1 MPVIGRGGPRRRR
14 PSPPSPAQ
22 SENSRFLAI
31 GEVQAPHGVRGHF
44 RARILTDFPDRFK
57 RLRHVYLG
65 EEHQPFE
72 VESARVLPEG
82 ALIKLRGIETPE
94 VARTLAHKLLYVP
107 EAEAEPLGED
117 QFYWYQIIGLAVWTQ
132 DERYLGEVKDILST
146 GSNDVYVVQGP
157 LGEILVP
164 AIEDVVVAVD
174 VKAGRLV
181 IEPME
186 GML

>member
-1 MPVIGRGGPRRRR
+1 MTGIGQGGPRRRR
-14 PSPPSPAQ
+14 PSRPTSADV
-22 SENSRFLAI
+22 ENARFLAV

-44 RARILTDFPDRFK
+44 RARVLTDFPERFK
-57 RLRHVYLG
+57 RLRRVYLG

-82 ALIKLRGIETPE
+82 ALIKLRGIESPE
-94 VARTLAHKLLYVP
+94 VARTYAHKLLYVP

-117 QFYWYQIIGLAVWTQ
+117 QYYWYQIIGLAVWTK
-132 DERYLGEVKDILST
+132 DERYLGEVKEILNT
-146 GSNDVYVVQGP
+146 GSNDVYVVKGP
-157 LGEILVP
+157 SGEVLVP
-164 AIEDVVVAVD
+164 AIEDVVVSVD